1 MPRGLRA
8 KETREIMSSKTS
20 VLSGERNELQVTAC
34 LCEYVARHRGEAAPT
49 ATPTLSELKAKIAHY
64 HTPLVESIA
73 RRFVGSGEP
82 FEDLV
87 QEGFLGLLSALDH
100 YDPERTAQKEPQRKI
115 KFSTYA
121 THFVAGAIRHFL
133 RDRGKIIK
141 EPAWLHEISV
151 KISRTT
157 DALTVELGRA
167 PQTEEV
173 ARVLNL
179 TEEAV
184 DEIISTRQTFQ
195 VSAFGS
201 AAEDGDAT
209 IGLVDP
215 EKIRSDKYVTL
226 QLPIED
232 RIVLENAVLKL
243 KELEQKVL
251 FEFFYQDHSQTEIA
265 KQFGI
270 SCNYVSHILKNATGK
285 LKRIMGDAEVRDRT
299 RAQSAPSTLTCPSTG
314 LLAPSYATAR
324 FGEAL
329 ARSAR
334 ENRECALLY
343 ISLGGVPERGLRRE
357 ALLHRIG
364 QTVSAAIRKVD
375 VAGRV
380 DGRPDD
386 FVLFMPQQNDTQAR
400 ETATRLEDIL
410 IACGAAEGEE
420 FVACVGVAVYPNA
433 GRSVNELLT
442 VARGGEFAPA
452 PLLRR
457 AAASVREVSS
467 AMGCSVITVAAAR

>member
-1 MPRGLRA
+1 MIGTIT
-8 KETREIMSSKTS
+8 KQGSIVEK
-20 VLSGERNELQVTAC
+20 SGDLNVGRDDSQVAAYIR
-34 LCEYVARHRGEAAPT
+34 EYVLRRSGKVAPT
-49 ATPTLSELKAKIAHY
+49 ASPTLSELKAKIAHL
-64 HTPLVESIA
+64 HTPLVESVA

-87 QEGFLGLLSALDH
+87 QEGFLGLLSALDN
-100 YDPERTAQKEPQRKI
+100 YDPERTAQKEPARKI

-121 THFVAGAIRHFL
+121 THFVVGAIRHFL

-151 KISRTT
+151 KVARTT

-167 PQTEEV
+167 PQSIEI

-184 DEIISTRQTFQ
+184 DEILSTRQTFQ

-201 AAEDGDAT
+201 SSEDNDST
-209 IGLVDP
+209 VGLVDP
-215 EKIRSDKYVTL
+215 EKIRSDKHVTL
-226 QLPIED
+226 RLPIED

-243 KELEQKVL
+243 KELEQNVL

-285 LKRIMGDAEVRDRT
+285 LKRIMGEADVRDRG
-299 RAQSAPSTLTCPSTG
+299 RPGGASSALTCSSTG
-314 LLAPSYATAR
+314 LLAPAHTLSR

-334 ENRECALLY
+334 ENRACALIHIQVKGL
-343 ISLGGVPERGLRRE
+343 PERGLRRE
-357 ALLHRIG
+357 TLLYKIG
-364 QTVSAAIRKVD
+364 DVLRNAIRKVD
-375 VAGRV
+375 IAGRAE
-380 DGRPDD
+380 DCPND
-386 FVLFMPQQNDTQAR
+386 FLLFLPQRNEEQAQ
-400 ETATRLEDIL
+400 ETAVKLENL
-410 IACGAAEGEE
+410 LLAFGAAEGET
-420 FVACVGVAVYPNA
+420 FLVQVGVATYPVA
-433 GRSVNELLT
+433 GRSIAELL
-442 VARGGEFAPA
+442 AKACSGEQFPIPQSKAVQ
-452 PLLRR
+452 PLRKNL
-457 AAASVREVSS
+457 AASMVSG
-467 AMGCSVITVAAAR
+467 AVAASAILR

>member
-1 MPRGLRA
+1 MTGTITKQENA
-8 KETREIMSSKTS
+8 IEK
-20 VLSGERNELQVTAC
+20 SGEPNVGRDDSQVAAYIC
-34 LCEYVARHRGEAAPT
+34 DYVSKRSGKVAPT
-49 ATPTLSELKAKIAHY
+49 SSPTLSELKAKIAY
-64 HTPLVESIA
+64 LHTPLVESVA

-87 QEGFLGLLSALDH
+87 QEGFLGLLSALDN
-100 YDPERTAQKEPQRKI
+100 YDPERTAQKEPGRKI

-121 THFVAGAIRHFL
+121 THFVVGAIRHFL

-151 KISRTT
+151 KVARTT

-167 PQTEEV
+167 PQSVEI

-184 DEIISTRQTFQ
+184 DEILSTRQTFQ

-201 AAEDGDAT
+201 SSEDNDST
-209 IGLVDP
+209 VGLVDP
-215 EKIRSDKYVTL
+215 EKIRSDKQVTL
-226 QLPIED
+226 RLPIED

-285 LKRIMGDAEVRDRT
+285 LKRIMGEADVLDRG
-299 RAQSAPSTLTCPSTG
+299 RATSSASSVTCASTG
-314 LLAPSYATAR
+314 LLSPAHTLSR

-329 ARSAR
+329 TRSAR
-334 ENRECALLY
+334 ENRACALIHIHVSGL
-343 ISLGGVPERGLRRE
+343 PERGLRRE
-357 ALLHRIG
+357 TILHKLGEVLRN
-364 QTVSAAIRKVD
+364 AIRKVD
-375 VAGRV
+375 IAGRAEEC
-380 DGRPDD
+380 PND
-386 FVLFMPQQNDTQAR
+386 FLLFLPQRNAEQAQ
-400 ETATRLEDIL
+400 ETAVHLENL
-410 IACGAAEGEE
+410 LLAFGAAEGENLL
-420 FVACVGVAVYPNA
+420 VQIGVATYPVA
-433 GRSVNELLT
+433 GRSIAEL
-442 VARGGEFAPA
+442 VAKACGGEQF
-452 PLLRR
+452 PLPTAKATQPFRKTM
-457 AAASVREVSS
+457 AAQIVGGAVAASAILR
-467 AMGCSVITVAAAR
+467 